1 MDCRSF
7 HDRLEDFIDGRL
19 TTSDRRT
26 ADEHQLGCPS
36 CREVVEILMAASAA
50 IPREAPPDLTRAILE
65 RTSGSACESSRDLL
79 CDFADQSLA
88 PVDAELVRLHL
99 DDCGECSALTGAIA
113 RLTEELPELAELA
126 PDAAFVDDV
135 LARTL
140 PWRHRLR
147 RRFPVL
153 ADLGGRMVRR
163 PRFAL
168 EAAYV
173 CTVVLMLAVGP
184 RTLARVPEW
193 VGRVKTPSTVE
204 LEITAEMR
212 NRVASGLGELWN
224 VTAGRAAEVSREVRD
239 GLSERYERTEEAR
252 DELRRHRD
260 ELVEAAREID
270 PGTAVTALKGIGSGL
285 GTISRDFA
293 SDEIDEHEEDENLEQ

>member
-7 HDRLEDFIDGRL
+7 HDRLEEFVDGRL
-19 TTSDRRT
+19 TTSKRRT
-26 ADEHQLGCPS
+26 ADEHLLGCPS
-36 CREVVEILMAASAA
+36 CAELVEILRTASGAV
-50 IPREAPPDLTRAILE
+50 PLETSPDLTRMILE
-65 RTSGSACESSRDLL
+65 RTSGAACESSRDLL

-88 PVDAELVRLHL
+88 SDDAELVRLHL
-99 DDCGECSALTGAIA
+99 DDCAACSALTGAIT
-113 RLTEELPELAELA
+113 RLTEELPELAELE

-140 PWRHRLR
+140 PWWPRVK

-173 CTVVLMLAVGP
+173 CTVVLVLAVGP

-193 VGRVKTPSTVE
+193 VGRVKPPSTVE
-204 LEITAEMR
+204 LGVAAEMR
-212 NRVASGLGELWN
+212 SRVASGLGELWD
-224 VTAGRAAEVSREVRD
+224 VTGGRAADVSRELRI
-239 GLSERYERTEEAR
+239 GISERYERTGDAR
-252 DELRRHRD
+252 GELRGHRD
-260 ELVEAAREID
+260 DLVEATMDID
-270 PGTAVTALKGIGSGL
+270 PGTAVTALRGIGSGL

-293 SDEIDEHEEDENLEQ
+293 SNEIDEDENLER

>member
-7 HDRLEDFIDGRL
+7 HDRLEDFVDERL
-19 TTSDRRT
+19 TTSDRRA
-26 ADEHQLGCPS
+26 ADEHLQVCSS
-36 CREVVEILMAASAA
+36 CREVAEIMLTASGAM
-50 IPREAPPDLTRAILE
+50 PREASPDLTRAILE

-79 CDFADQSLA
+79 CDFVDQSLA
-88 PVDAELVRLHL
+88 SVNAELVRLHL

-113 RLTEELPELAELA
+113 RLTEELPELAEIE
-126 PDAAFVDDV
+126 PDTAFVDDV
-135 LARTL
+135 LGRTL
-140 PWRHRLR
+140 PWQRRLA
-147 RRFPVL
+147 RRFPAL
-153 ADLGGRMVRR
+153 ADFGKHMVRR

-173 CTVVLMLAVGP
+173 CTVVLVLAVGP

-204 LEITAEMR
+204 LELTAEMR
-212 NRVASGLGELWN
+212 SRVASGLGELWGA
-224 VTAGRAAEVSREVRD
+224 TGGRAAEVSREVRQ
-239 GLSERYERTEEAR
+239 GLSDRYERTGDAR

-270 PGTAVTALKGIGSGL
+270 PGTAVTAFKGIGSGL

-293 SDEIDEHEEDENLEQ
+293 SDEIDEDENSER